1 MLQKLADKVQK
12 TMKHALVVEEKVPL
26 DEVENFNEVMLP
38 WLPHVAITSVR
49 FVKKLFLSYNH

>member
-26 DEVENFNEVMLP
+26 DEVQNFNEVMLP
-38 WLPHVAITSVR
+38 RLPLCCYHQC
-49 FVKKLFLSYNH
+49 